1 MNPEMPPSKRPDQP
15 AEQKTYDFET
25 TKVGGKIYNVELLEA
40 LAEKVEAEPVPLE
53 ELREAVAE
61 GHYYWI
67 DRDGEKLGPHQLLQ
81 DWEAAQKNPAWADH
95 VETVRRADLT
105 NPIWVTENEF
115 VFNGMHR
122 LTRAFLDGAETIM
135 ARRFRELP
143 KEAVVE

>member
-1 MNPEMPPSKRPDQP
+1 MKPEMPPSQRPDH
-15 AEQKTYDFET
+15 AVEQKAYDFET
-25 TKVGGKIYNVELLEA
+25 TNVGGNTYNVELLEA
-40 LAEKVEAEPVPLE
+40 SAEKIEAEPVPLE
-53 ELREAVAE
+53 ELRKSVAE

-115 VFNGMHR
+115 VFGYPNR

-135 ARRFRELP
+135 
-143 KEAVVE
+143 